1 MVDGSVSPEDINRL
15 FRTGVVTYLMPSGRN
30 YMRTI
35 GKQKIEASTED
46 RKDNENNENEV
57 CTLEY
62 VHNFGERI
70 PIKHGANMDSGC
82 STPLGDIVCK
92 NRCWFDVLGYCQCFM
107 YYDIQ
112 FLLFISV
119 NLILVKSQ

>member
-1 MVDGSVSPEDINRL
+1 MNSTFDFSCKKVCTPADWEVSNIPMVDGSVSPEDINRL

-82 STPLGDIVCK
+82 STPLGDIICK
-92 NRCWFDVLGYCQCFM
+92 NRC
-107 YYDIQ
+107 
-112 FLLFISV
+112 
-119 NLILVKSQ
+119 